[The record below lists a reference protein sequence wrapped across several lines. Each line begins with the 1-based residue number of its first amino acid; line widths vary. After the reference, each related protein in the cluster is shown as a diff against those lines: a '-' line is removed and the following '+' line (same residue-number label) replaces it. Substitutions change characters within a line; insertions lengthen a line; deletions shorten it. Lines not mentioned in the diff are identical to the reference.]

1 MDVLVSLL
9 PILIM
14 IVIFYFLLILPQKKA
29 AQAHE
34 AEINAIVAGD
44 KVETISR
51 VYGRVV
57 EVSDD
62 DFIIDISAGSGEHK
76 IRIHKQGIARVIKDK
91 E

>member
-1 MDVLVSLL
+1 MDILVSLL
-9 PILIM
+9 PILIL
-14 IVIFYFLLILPQKKA
+14 ILIFYFMLILPQKKA

-51 VYGRVV
+51 VYGRVI

-62 DFIIDISAGSGEHK
+62 DFVIDISAGSGEHRV
-76 IRIHKQGIARVIKDK
+76 RIHKQGIARVIKD
-91 E
+91 